1 MRRIGFLG
9 CGKIGK
15 ALVRH
20 IAEREDMAVEFI
32 QDPGFANDIGIQ
44 CPVLAKADE
53 VAFAG
58 ADLIVECATAQV
70 LSENLELILAHC
82 DLMMFSVTAFGDP
95 DFERRAKALCGTYG
109 RTIFIPHGA
118 ILGLNGIFDGG
129 PVWRQVTVET
139 VKSPTSLG
147 RQDNCRSVV
156 YEGPTREACVHFP
169 RNVNV
174 HAAVA
179 LAGIGFDRTIS
190 RIISDPEV
198 STNAHR
204 ISLSGDGISIT
215 LDISSYAAG
224 AVTGAYTLYSACGS
238 LDRALGNGAGL
249 RFV

>member
-1 MRRIGFLG
+1 M
-9 CGKIGK
+9 
-15 ALVRH
+15 
-20 IAEREDMAVEFI
+20 
-32 QDPGFANDIGIQ
+32 
-44 CPVLAKADE
+44 
-53 VAFAG
+53 
-58 ADLIVECATAQV
+58 
-70 LSENLELILAHC
+70 
-82 DLMMFSVTAFGDP
+82 
-95 DFERRAKALCGTYG
+95 
-109 RTIFIPHGA
+109 
-118 ILGLNGIFDGG
+118 
-129 PVWRQVTVET
+129 TVET

-147 RQDNCRSVV
+147 RQDNRRSVV

-224 AVTGAYTLYSACGS
+224 AVTGAYTPYSACGS
-238 LDRALGNGAGL
+238 LEPGAGE
-249 RFV
+249 RRGPSVCVARSGHSGAAWEIIGQTPPKPPESC